1 MKTKQI
7 LATIAAVTLL
17 GTPLAFAA
25 GSSQP
30 AKPAIQAP
38 AQHMKVMHKKVMH
51 KKGAKAMHQR
61 TYQKMTQAQV
71 KSIQEAL
78 NAKGFK
84 LKNDGWWSKNMH
96 IDLKTFQKK
105 HGLKPTGFPN
115 KKTRAALGLKW

>member
-17 GTPLAFAA
+17 GAPLAFAA

-30 AKPAIQAP
+30 AKPAAQAP
-38 AQHMKVMHKKVMH
+38 AQHMKITHKK
-51 KKGAKAMHQR
+51 ATKAMHR
-61 TYQKMTQAQV
+61 STYQRMTQAQV
-71 KSIQEAL
+71 KSIQKAL

-84 LKNDGWWSKNMH
+84 LKSDGWWSKNMH
-96 IDLKTFQKK
+96 TALKTFQKK

-115 KKTRAALGLKW
+115 KKTRATLGLKW